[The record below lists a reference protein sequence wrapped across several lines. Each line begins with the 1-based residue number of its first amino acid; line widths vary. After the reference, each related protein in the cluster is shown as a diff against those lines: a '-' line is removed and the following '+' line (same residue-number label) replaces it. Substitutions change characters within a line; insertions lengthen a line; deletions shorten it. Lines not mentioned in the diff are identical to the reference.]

1 MKSESGKKRAGL
13 QRRIL
18 RTVSIC
24 VLDAILMLGIIN
36 CVFIARIFQA
46 NATEKLELA
55 SSGIRDAVEL
65 AYSLYMEQL
74 ERGMLIFQSILPGQ
88 AEFAADAKGKG
99 QSAALALTIG
109 GKQVWGES
117 ALVDEIKRQSGCEVT
132 IFQMTG
138 AGMTRAATSIRTALG
153 TRAVGTSI
161 GADSPIYQ
169 ALAKGETYRG
179 EASVLGLPY
188 LALYKPILSGAG
200 KVEAA
205 VFLGR
210 QQTQMDAVRRQVL
223 ECKVGKTGY
232 SFIMDAQ
239 GTLVMHPNQEGK
251 SLYDERDADG
261 KYFSREMIQKKNG
274 LILYQWKQP
283 GSPIAESRLVA
294 YRYAPSMGW
303 IVASGCDVSEYYGSL
318 YALLALIAAM
328 ATVILAGSVLAASL
342 VSRNITKE
350 IAATTER
357 LRESSATLTS
367 CARDLSSASQEQA
380 SGAEELSSSVE
391 EMTASVEELQ
401 SIMEANSRALAE
413 AKAEVARA
421 SDMAA
426 AAGGKAA
433 ELNGALGDISVN
445 AKAAGK
451 IIKAINDIAFQTNI
465 LALNAAVEA
474 ARVGEAGKGFAV
486 VAEQV
491 KALAQRSA
499 ESARS
504 SEEIINKELE
514 SAERGKLVGEDS
526 SARMRET
533 AEAAATANERLEE
546 VTKSL
551 QEQLKGAAQISQGI
565 AQIQAVVQQSAAT
578 SETTA
583 TTAGELDARSKSMGT
598 DLDEQHGVLNG
609 GQARRQG

>member
-1 MKSESGKKRAGL
+1 
-13 QRRIL
+13 
-18 RTVSIC
+18 
-24 VLDAILMLGIIN
+24 
-36 CVFIARIFQA
+36 
-46 NATEKLELA
+46 
-55 SSGIRDAVEL
+55 
-65 AYSLYMEQL
+65 
-74 ERGMLIFQSILPGQ
+74 
-88 AEFAADAKGKG
+88 
-99 QSAALALTIG
+99 
-109 GKQVWGES
+109 
-117 ALVDEIKRQSGCEVT
+117 
-132 IFQMTG
+132 
-138 AGMTRAATSIRTALG
+138 
-153 TRAVGTSI
+153 
-161 GADSPIYQ
+161 
-169 ALAKGETYRG
+169 
-179 EASVLGLPY
+179 
-188 LALYKPILSGAG
+188 
-200 KVEAA
+200 
-205 VFLGR
+205 
-210 QQTQMDAVRRQVL
+210 
-223 ECKVGKTGY
+223 
-232 SFIMDAQ
+232 
-239 GTLVMHPNQEGK
+239 
-251 SLYDERDADG
+251 
-261 KYFSREMIQKKNG
+261 MIQKKNG